1 MTSARSRVALRVG
14 DRTLDVAIPQGLPVY
29 EVLREAGVDLDDA
42 ALTIVDSAGHPV
54 DLYSAT
60 GDQLPD
66 GTVLHVLR
74 RGSRVRA
81 AAGHASGDPAVSRP
95 TGFPWWLGVAG
106 AAAVVLVATVG
117 LQVRGAGAGGGS
129 AAADRWALAAAL
141 GLAGLALAVA
151 RSRPGVRGASWPT
164 VVCALAGAAAGAATV
179 DPSLPGAGRLAVVTA
194 LTGASVVAAARWA
207 AARRA
212 RADDAE
218 VAGVVLGV
226 TTLGAVVTAVA
237 LLAGLPGALAAAVL
251 LGGVPLALR
260 ALPTLVVDVPDEQL
274 IDTAQVART
283 VSAVRTPVAPPL
295 GPVNGRLVHRTVLS
309 AERRRDAGV
318 VAISLAAPVVAPALL
333 LDPDGPRAGGPA
345 GWAGVVACLLVAL
358 ALALQPRTSRGAL
371 ARWAPRAC
379 AALLLLELAV
389 LAGLAGGDLL
399 PATLA
404 ALVLGLLVVAVSI
417 PLGRGWR
424 SVGFSRLADNLE
436 GLATVLALPAALV
449 AAGAIDVLS
458 GLASR

>member
-14 DRTLDVAIPQGLPVY
+14 DRSLDVAIPQGLPVY

-74 RGSRVRA
+74 RAPRTGTA
-81 AAGHASGDPAVSRP
+81 TGHAAGDPAVSRP
-95 TGFPWWLGVAG
+95 AGFPWWLGVAG

-117 LQVRGAGAGGGS
+117 LQVRGSGDGAGV
-129 AAADRWALAAAL
+129 AAADRWALAGAL
-141 GLAGLALAVA
+141 ALAGLALAVV
-151 RSRPGVRGASWPT
+151 RTRPGVRGAAWPT

-179 DPSLPGAGRLAVVTA
+179 DPAVPGSGRLAIVTA
-194 LTGASVVAAARWA
+194 LTGAAVVAAARWA

-218 VAGVVLGV
+218 VAGVVLLATV
-226 TTLGAVVTAVA
+226 VAAVVTAVA
-237 LLAGLPGALAAAVL
+237 LLAGLPSALAAGVL

-274 IDTAQVART
+274 IDLAQVART
-283 VSAVRTPVAPPL
+283 VSAVRAPVVPPL
-295 GPVNGRLVHRTVLS
+295 GPVNGRLVHRTVRS

-318 VAISLAAPVVAPALL
+318 AAVSLVAPVVAPALL
-333 LDPDGPRAGGPA
+333 LGPEGARAGGLP
-345 GWAGVVACLLVAL
+345 GWAGVVACLLVAV
-358 ALALQPRTSRGAL
+358 ALALQPRTSRGSL

-379 AALLLLELAV
+379 AGLLLLELAV
-389 LAGLAGGDLL
+389 VGALGGDDLVA
-399 PATLA
+399 ATVA
-404 ALVLGLLVVAVSI
+404 ALILGLLVVAVSI

-424 SVGFSRLADNLE
+424 SVGFSRLADSLE
-436 GLATVLALPAALV
+436 GLATVLALPVALV
-449 AAGAIDVLS
+449 GAGAIDVLS
-458 GLASR
+458 RLSSG